1 MEFLYY
7 YNITPEAGKVRNNLI
22 YTSLISEDGKTFVK
36 WFHNDSEYHMGMNQV
51 VDPELM
57 DIKWQREIK
66 FSSIMAKKYPDLVP
80 KILDVDHANKKI
92 YLEIDG
98 VDFWQRHYDDNCS
111 YDQVLPDWRQQMIEI
126 IEAHKSLDLWKYSM
140 HPSSYFVVDGRL
152 KSINYFF
159 TYHSSEPM
167 VTLAEHRSHISE
179 NRQKELVTKMESIGI
194 DWDTPVPFVN
204 LQILCFESFRSNYPD
219 DFIEQAKNVFV
230 N

>member
-1 MEFLYY
+1 MKFTYY

-66 FSSIMAKKYPDLVP
+66 FSTIMAEKYPDLVP
-80 KILDVDHANKKI
+80 KILDVDHADKKI

-126 IEAHKSLDLWKYSM
+126 IEAHRSLDLWKYSM
-140 HPSSYFVVDGRL
+140 HPSSYFLVDGRL

-167 VTLAEHRSHISE
+167 VTLAEHKSHISE
-179 NRQKELVTKMESIGI
+179 NRQKELIAKMESIGI
-194 DWDTPVPFVN
+194 TWDTPVPFVD
-204 LQILCFESFRSNYPD
+204 LQILCFESFRSNYPN